1 MRSIDIR
8 PYFKAAVVASVMLAG
23 NILAANAD
31 ALKIGVSNAYVDTW
45 RSQLLDTLNKANK
58 PFVEKGIT
66 EDLIVQS
73 GATNVQG
80 QIGQIRSLINAGVNV
95 LFVIPSSE
103 TALNP
108 VLQEAVDAGVQVFSI
123 TQAVTSPKV
132 YGVMVDQ
139 SKWATGHAQ
148 WLADTL
154 GGKGDIVL
162 LNGLAGA
169 PANEQRV
176 RTIAEFLK
184 GYPELKVLN
193 TANGDWDVVKAQ
205 QVMSSV
211 FAAQPK
217 IDGIW
222 VSGAMSEGV
231 LRALVSANPEKWPAV
246 TGDTNLGYLR
256 LWKKAL
262 EKQPSFRSVG
272 VFDPPG
278 IEATAALK
286 IAIKLAEGRK
296 FKDGV
301 LEGENHNFIFVKD
314 PAPMGADK
322 LDAVLAE
329 NKDRPDSFFLDY
341 EMPDADIEA
350 LFK

>member
-1 MRSIDIR
+1 MHLSNFRR
-8 PYFKAAVVASVMLAG
+8 LLQTTAFACVALTATLAH
-23 NILAANAD
+23 AD

-45 RSQLLDTLNKANK
+45 RSQLLDTLNAANK
-58 PFVEKGIT
+58 KFVAQGIT
-66 EDLIVQS
+66 DDLLVQS
-73 GATNVQG
+73 GNTDVQG
-80 QIGQIRSLINAGVNV
+80 QIGQIRALINSGVDV

-108 VLQEAVDAGVQVFSI
+108 VLSEATDAGVKVFSI
-123 TQAVTSPKV
+123 TQAVTAPQV
-132 YGVMVDQ
+132 YGVMVNQ
-139 SKWATGHAQ
+139 TSWALGHAR

-154 GGKGDIVL
+154 GGQGDIVM

-169 PANEQRV
+169 PANEERV
-176 RTIAEFLK
+176 RAMGNFLK
-184 GYPELKVLN
+184 DYPNLQVLN

-231 LRALVSANPEKWPAV
+231 LRALVAANPVTWPAV
-246 TGDTNLGYLR
+246 TGDTNMGYLR
-256 LWKKAL
+256 LWQKVMQTNPDFK
-262 EKQPSFRSVG
+262 SVG

-278 IEATAALK
+278 IEATTALK
-286 IAIKLAEGRK
+286 IAIKLSEGRE

-301 LEGENHNFIFVKD
+301 LEGENHNFIFVQD
-314 PAPMGADK
+314 PAPMTADT
-322 LDAVLAE
+322 LDKYITE
-329 NKDRPDSFFLDY
+329 NEDKPDSYFIDY
-341 EMPDADIEA
+341 EMPDELVEA
-350 LFK
+350 MFK